1 MPAASACTDER
12 PALTVVVDTEEE
24 FDWSTPFDR
33 RATGVG
39 HMRRI
44 GAVQAVCERW
54 GIRPVY
60 VIDYPIA
67 SQEDGIAALRPL
79 LRNGQALVG
88 AHLHPW
94 VSPPHEEEVSG
105 HNSFPGNLP
114 PALERAK
121 LVELCACIEATLGMR
136 PLMYKAGRYGI
147 GANTFTILEELGF
160 TVDLSPSP
168 PFDYRGAGGVDFS
181 RRGLAPEWVGPRRT
195 VLSIPG
201 TGALVGRFP
210 SPFLYHVAASAR
222 LAPVRVSSILAR
234 LGVVERMKLSPEG
247 HSCAEMTRL
256 TRWLH
261 ARGQRLF
268 ALSLHSPSVEPG
280 HTPYV
285 RSELDLQAFLA
296 ALDGYL
302 HFFMTTLGGVPTDP
316 LVVHAACAAGEPA
329 HRVPAVP
336 LPPSRGEAPGCSTA
350 SQSLSLT

>member
-1 MPAASACTDER
+1 MPAGPACTDER

-24 FDWSTPFDR
+24 FDWSAPFDR

-39 HMRRI
+39 HMQRI

-60 VIDYPIA
+60 VIDYPVA
-67 SQEDGIAALRPL
+67 SQEAGIAALRPL
-79 LRNGQALVG
+79 LRSGQALVG

-94 VSPPHEEEVSG
+94 VSPPYEEEVTG

-121 LVELCACIEATLGMR
+121 LVELCACIEAALGMR

-147 GANTFTILEELGF
+147 GLNTFAILEDLGF

-168 PFDYRGAGGVDFS
+168 PFDYRTAGGADFS
-181 RRGLAPEWVGPRRT
+181 RRGLAPEWVGPRRS

-201 TGALVGRFP
+201 TGALVGCLP
-210 SPFLYHVAASAR
+210 SLWLYQVAASTR
-222 LAPVRVSSILAR
+222 LAQLRVPGILAR
-234 LGVVERMKLSPEG
+234 LGVAERVKLSPEG

-256 TRWLH
+256 VRWLH

-285 RSELDLQAFLA
+285 RSEQDLQALLA
-296 ALDGYL
+296 ALDGFL
-302 HFFMTTLGGVPTDP
+302 HFFMTALRGVPTDP
-316 LVVHAACAAGEPA
+316 LVVRAACAAGEPP
-329 HRVPAVP
+329 HRISTMP
-336 LPPSRGEAPGCSTA
+336 LPVAHGETPGCA
-350 SQSLSLT
+350 PALQSLGLT

>member
-1 MPAASACTDER
+1 
-12 PALTVVVDTEEE
+12 
-24 FDWSTPFDR
+24 
-33 RATGVG
+33 
-39 HMRRI
+39 
-44 GAVQAVCERW
+44 
-54 GIRPVY
+54 
-60 VIDYPIA
+60 
-67 SQEDGIAALRPL
+67 
-79 LRNGQALVG
+79 
-88 AHLHPW
+88 
-94 VSPPHEEEVSG
+94 
-105 HNSFPGNLP
+105 
-114 PALERAK
+114 
-121 LVELCACIEATLGMR
+121 
-136 PLMYKAGRYGI
+136 
-147 GANTFTILEELGF
+147 
-160 TVDLSPSP
+160 
-168 PFDYRGAGGVDFS
+168 
-181 RRGLAPEWVGPRRT
+181 GLAPEWVGPRRT

-201 TGALVGRFP
+201 TGALVGRLPNP
-210 SPFLYHVAASAR
+210 SLYEVAASPR
-222 LAPVRVSSILAR
+222 LAPLRIPSILAR